1 MYKIIALDMDGTLL
15 NTEKVI
21 TEKTK
26 DALKKAGE
34 KGVKIV
40 LASGRPIEGLKRY
53 LEELNLVKEDEYVLS
68 YNGCLVQ
75 ETKSGKIICE
85 FGLTGKDLHYFY
97 DISCSLGVNIHAF
110 SPKRGLITPKNSRYT
125 EVEATINQIDTN
137 ICDFTTIK
145 EDEDIIKI
153 MLIDEPEILDKA
165 IEKFP
170 KEAYDKYNIVKSTPY
185 FLEIISKDAGKGV
198 GLKALADHL
207 NVKQEEVI
215 AVGDAGND
223 LDMIEYAGLG
233 IAMANAS
240 ENVKEIAD
248 YITDS
253 HNDDGIAK
261 VIEKFI
267 LV

>member
-15 NTEKVI
+15 NEDKVI
-21 TEKTK
+21 TDKTK
-26 DALKKAGE
+26 AALKKAGDM
-34 KGVKIV
+34 GVKIV
-40 LASGRPIEGLKRY
+40 LASGRPIEGLDRY

-75 ETKSGKIICE
+75 ETKTKKIICE
-85 FGLTGKDLHYFY
+85 FGLKGKDLQYFY
-97 DISCSLGVNIHAF
+97 DLSCSLGVNIHAF
-110 SPKRGLITPKNSRYT
+110 SPQRGLITPKNSKYT
-125 EVEATINQIDTN
+125 EVEANINQIEIN
-137 ICDFTTIK
+137 ICDFSTVK

-153 MLIDEPEILDKA
+153 MFIDEPEILEKA
-165 IEKFP
+165 IEALP
-170 KEAYDKYNIVKSTPY
+170 KELYDKYNIVKSTPF
-185 FLEIISKDAGKGV
+185 FLEVISKDAGKGV
-198 GLKALADHL
+198 GLKALAQYL

-233 IAMANAS
+233 VAMANAS
-240 ENVKEIAD
+240 ENVKEIAN

-253 HNDDGIAK
+253 NNEDGIVK

-267 LV
+267 LA